1 MQSKW
6 KVCELVQL
14 AAGLYRAAP
23 AASEQPLLHGPA
35 ERLSALSCTRALERV
50 HATTSTRRGR
60 GKTVKPVFIENR
72 TASSMELIAS
82 AQAEL
87 SHADG
92 EYIVS
97 PLTSVPGHALRGGM

>member
-1 MQSKW
+1 M
-6 KVCELVQL
+6 
-14 AAGLYRAAP
+14 Y
-23 AASEQPLLHGPA
+23 
-35 ERLSALSCTRALERV
+35 TRLERV

-60 GKTVKPVFIENR
+60 GKTVKLVFIKNR

-97 PLTSVPGHALRGGM
+97 PLTSVPWHALRGGM

>member
-1 MQSKW
+1 M
-6 KVCELVQL
+6 
-14 AAGLYRAAP
+14 Y
-23 AASEQPLLHGPA
+23 
-35 ERLSALSCTRALERV
+35 TRLERV

-60 GKTVKPVFIENR
+60 GKTVKPVFIKNR

-92 EYIVS
+92 E
-97 PLTSVPGHALRGGM
+97 